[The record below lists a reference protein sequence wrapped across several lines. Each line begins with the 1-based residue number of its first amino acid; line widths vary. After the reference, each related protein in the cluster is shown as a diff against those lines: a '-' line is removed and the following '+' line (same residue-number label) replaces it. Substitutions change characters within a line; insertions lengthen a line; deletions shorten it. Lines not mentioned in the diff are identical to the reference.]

1 MDIVRWIMHCQRY
14 VPNGSQGA
22 TISLLMVC
30 KEAHLFNHQKHE
42 QRFNKGIF
50 PIYNKKKIINLYS
63 IVSCLQDALI

>member
-50 PIYNKKKIINLYS
+50 PIYNNKKK
-63 IVSCLQDALI
+63 